1 MAKEKIT
8 ITPDEFVKKFAD
20 AADMITNSEC
30 GIDSAVG
37 QALIAVSQELFA
49 RTLCKLFEMEEE
61 DETAEEVDKAE

>member
-1 MAKEKIT
+1 
-8 ITPDEFVKKFAD
+8 
-20 AADMITNSEC
+20 MITNSEC

-37 QALIAVSQELFA
+37 QALIAVSQELFV